1 MSRYDVLRR
10 EEAVGAGRAAAQA
23 GVVGAA
29 RWGVGFAILGGIGYA
44 ISPIY
49 RGLTIQFKTYIQMSG
64 MVFGGMIEADRG
76 LRSFEAEQR
85 SRRRAARNQ
94 VAWEAYEKELRAL
107 EGEEDMNFPDQRQGT
122 KGSETLS
129 KPGDASDSK

>member
-1 MSRYDVLRR
+1 
-10 EEAVGAGRAAAQA
+10 
-23 GVVGAA
+23 
-29 RWGVGFAILGGIGYA
+29 
-44 ISPIY
+44 
-49 RGLTIQFKTYIQMSG
+49 MSG

-76 LRSFEAEQR
+76 LRRFEAEQR

-107 EGEEDMNFPDQRQGT
+107 EGEEDMNFPDQRQST
-122 KGSETLS
+122 KGIEPPS